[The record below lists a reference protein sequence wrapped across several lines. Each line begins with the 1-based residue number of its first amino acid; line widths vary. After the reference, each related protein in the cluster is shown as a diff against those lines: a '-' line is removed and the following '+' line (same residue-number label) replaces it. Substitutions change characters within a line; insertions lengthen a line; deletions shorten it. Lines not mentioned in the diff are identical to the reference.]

1 MAALQPS
8 NIALGIA
15 LGLLLAACGGPEATN
30 DGASG
35 TDTLAVDTNPEENQL
50 LTVGG
55 NVFSIPSPVQTALLI
70 RKAGLKY
77 QKDLTL
83 PFEKGEMA
91 TGKSAQGMALGMLG
105 ADMAYVT
112 VHKDGQRALAT
123 MQAIEKLGNKL
134 ELANSFDRALIDRFK
149 TNLGS
154 EDSLLRFSGTAFRAA
169 DQYLKNNKRDD
180 VSAFVLTGGWVESL
194 YLIVSD
200 PLAAND
206 QSLLNRIGEQK
217 NALNNLVDLLERTD
231 SEMAGGKVLAELKEL
246 RTLFAGVSTTYAY
259 QESVTDASKKITF
272 INSTSTVSLAE
283 GSYAAITAKISDIR
297 NLILA

>member
-8 NIALGIA
+8 NIALGFA
-15 LGLLLAACGGPEATN
+15 LGLLLVACGGPETTN
-30 DGASG
+30 DGTSG
-35 TDTLAVDTNPEENQL
+35 TDTLAVDPNPEQNQL
-50 LTVGG
+50 LAIGG

-70 RKAGLKY
+70 RNAGLKY

-83 PFEKGEMA
+83 PFDQAEMA
-91 TGKSAQGMALGMLG
+91 TGKAAQGMALGMLG

-149 TNLGS
+149 TNLAS

-169 DQYLKNNKRDD
+169 DQYLKDNKRDD

-200 PLAAND
+200 PTSADD
-206 QSLLNRIGEQK
+206 QDLLNRIGEQK
-217 NALNNLVDLLERTD
+217 NALNSLVALLERTD
-231 SEMAGGKVLAELKEL
+231 TELAGGKVLAELKEL
-246 RTLFAGVSTTYAY
+246 RVLFEGVSTTYSY
-259 QESVTDASKKITF
+259 QEPVTDAGKKTTF

-283 GSYAAITAKISDIR
+283 GSYGAITVKISAIR